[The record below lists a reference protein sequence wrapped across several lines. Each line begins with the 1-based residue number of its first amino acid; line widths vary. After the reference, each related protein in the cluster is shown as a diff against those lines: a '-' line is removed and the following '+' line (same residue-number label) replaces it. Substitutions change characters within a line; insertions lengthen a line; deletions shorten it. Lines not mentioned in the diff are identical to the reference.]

1 MAIAVGLDFGTTNS
15 CVSYYNEGTDS
26 IEVIR
31 NHNGEYTTRSCIGWN
46 DLLPIIGDS
55 DKSNVCNFKRLIGLT
70 EISNEL
76 REFYHQKGIN
86 LNLESNG
93 ICVKQNTKSYTV
105 NELVSLY
112 ISELLSIC
120 SDNIGEKIT
129 DLVITVPVK
138 FTSVQ
143 RQCLIDACVRG
154 GFNVLRL
161 LNEPT
166 AAALAAASQQ
176 GGFSNS
182 KPNCETVLVFD
193 CGGGTTDISVIEMDY
208 EESIYDIKYTY
219 GFPFLGGEDMT
230 KNILGHVMEKYGS
243 TINSKKIKLL
253 QRECEK
259 VKEELSYKFNS
270 TFCLESGDKDLVFN
284 MSRVQFENVNRDFF
298 LCIEKQLEHI
308 NKIYDIEKVILVGG
322 SSRIPYFK
330 MMFRR
335 VFGNV
340 FICDNLNPDYIVSK
354 GAALQARQIQLA
366 TKTCKSQKKETDTL
380 FTLFDVTNMS
390 LGVEISDGVM
400 CHIISKNTTIPV
412 SQTHVFTNSESY
424 TDSISIKVY
433 QGERKLCKFNTFL
446 TEMTLQNLDKT
457 QKKGEMRIKVTFS
470 IDVDGIVHI
479 SAIDSKTQ
487 HSILVSL
494 DNNVMS
500 NPTQTEEDFV
510 FHDTSLANKIFVK
523 NELYDTFVNIL
534 TMFHSNNLSDN
545 FSDISHSQKYFL
557 NQLFRKVMCFLAFYE
572 MYTVELLIKVKS
584 ELETEFHNVLI
595 WNVENCSDIVGG
607 SLLH

>member
-1 MAIAVGLDFGTTNS
+1 MEVAVGLDFGTTNS

-31 NHNGEYTTRSCIGWN
+31 NHNGAYTTRSCIGWN
-46 DLLPIIGDS
+46 ELLPIIGDS
-55 DKSNVCNFKRLIGLT
+55 DKSNICNFKRLIGLT
-70 EISNEL
+70 EISDEL
-76 REFYHQKGIN
+76 REFYYQKGID
-86 LNLESNG
+86 LNIDSNT
-93 ICVKQNTKSYTV
+93 ICIKQNTKSYTI

-120 SDNIGEKIT
+120 SDNIGRKIT
-129 DLVITVPVK
+129 DLVITAPVK
-138 FTSVQ
+138 FNSVQ
-143 RQCLIDACVRG
+143 RQCLIDACVSG
-154 GFNVLRL
+154 GFNVLRV

-166 AAALAAASQQ
+166 AAALAAAQQ
-176 GGFSNS
+176 GGYSNS
-182 KPNCETVLVFD
+182 KQDCETVLVFD
-193 CGGGTTDISVIEMDY
+193 CGGGTTDMSVIEMDY

-219 GFPFLGGEDMT
+219 GFPFLGGEDIT
-230 KNILGHVMEKYGS
+230 KNILGYVMGKYGS
-243 TINSKKIKLL
+243 ILKSKKIKLL
-253 QRECEK
+253 QRECER
-259 VKEELSYKFNS
+259 VKEELTYKLNS
-270 TFCLESGDKDLVFN
+270 TFCLESSDENLLFN
-284 MSRVQFENVNRDFF
+284 ISRTQFENINRDFF

-330 MMFRR
+330 MMFQR

-340 FICDNLNPDYIVSK
+340 LICDQLNPDHIVSK
-354 GAALQARQIQLA
+354 GAALQAWQLQLA
-366 TKTCKSQKKETDTL
+366 KNACKLQKNEKDIL

-390 LGVEISDGVM
+390 LGVEISDGIM

-412 SQTHVFTNSESY
+412 SRTHVFTNSESY

-446 TEMTLQNLDKT
+446 TEMTLHNLDKT

-479 SAIDSKTQ
+479 SAMDSKTQ
-487 HSILVSL
+487 QSILVSL
-494 DNNVMS
+494 DNSLMRHS
-500 NPTQTEEDFV
+500 QPEDDFV
-510 FHDTSLANKIFVK
+510 FHDTSLANKIFIK

-534 TMFHSNNLSDN
+534 AMFHSNDFSDNLSL
-545 FSDISHSQKYFL
+545 SPSQKYFL
-557 NQLFRKVMCFLAFYE
+557 NRMFRNVMRFLTFYE
-572 MYTVELLIKVKS
+572 RYTVETLIKVKS

-595 WNVENCSDIVGG
+595 WKVQKCSDIVGG